1 MKGIVTGVGS
11 FESLIRGGYLY
22 VDKTKYLYELVTRP
36 SMYYFLSRPRR
47 FGKSL
52 TLSTFEAIFK
62 GKRDLFK
69 GLYLDSTDYDWK
81 EYPVIHM
88 DFSCIHFDAV
98 EGLKCQIKNSLLEI
112 AAQYKITIPSNY
124 EYNEV
129 LIVLISQLAE
139 KEGVVVLIDEYDSI
153 LTNSINDEHIE
164 DIRNVL
170 RGFYS
175 VLKSQSAN
183 IRMCFITGVTK
194 FSKMSI
200 FSSMNNLTDISMNE
214 KYATMLGY
222 TQQELEYNF
231 ADYIDAGVQKK
242 KTTREKYLED
252 VKTWYDGYCFAP
264 ETESVYNPVSVGSF
278 FSEGGKIFTNY
289 WISTGGMPY
298 ILTEVAKRVHFDI
311 SFDTK
316 LEVPSSV
323 LKGVD
328 LIQMVKTEVNKD
340 NFLALLYQSGYLTIK
355 SAELIGGSY
364 LITLDYPNKE
374 VKEGLNEILLPL
386 YLGTKAGAFKGQRVL
401 KLFYNGNVDAAM
413 TSLSTIYASIP
424 YNELVFNAENVWHAS
439 FLSMLTL
446 MGAEIVAEEPTNVGR
461 IDAVITCPKYIY
473 IIEFKFNQSAEV
485 AIAQIR
491 SKKYWEK
498 YLNKGKEIHLLGI
511 NFSTEQKNIAQWK
524 DEIL

>member
-52 TLSTFEAIFK
+52 TLSTLEAIFK
-62 GKRDLFK
+62 GKRELFK

-88 DFSCIHFDAV
+88 DFSDIHFDAV

-139 KEGVVVLIDEYDSI
+139 KEGVVVLIDEY
-153 LTNSINDEHIE
+153 
-164 DIRNVL
+164 
-170 RGFYS
+170 
-175 VLKSQSAN
+175 
-183 IRMCFITGVTK
+183 
-194 FSKMSI
+194 
-200 FSSMNNLTDISMNE
+200 
-214 KYATMLGY
+214 
-222 TQQELEYNF
+222 NF
-231 ADYIDAGVQKK
+231 ADYIHAGVQKK

-511 NFSTEQKNIAQWK
+511 NFSTEQKNIVQWK